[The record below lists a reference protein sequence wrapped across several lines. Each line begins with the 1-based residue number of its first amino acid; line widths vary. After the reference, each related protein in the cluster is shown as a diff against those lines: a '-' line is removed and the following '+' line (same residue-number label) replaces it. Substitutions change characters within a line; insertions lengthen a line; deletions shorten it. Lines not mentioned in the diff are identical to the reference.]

1 MDVVR
6 ALLLR
11 AEEAAGHV
19 DVNDPAE
26 TYHVRI
32 MIDAGLIEGRVS
44 DEIGS
49 DLPTESHI
57 HNLTWAGH
65 EFLDAARSDTLW
77 HKAKDKVLMPGTPWT
92 VALLAEW
99 LKAEARKYLFP
110 DPEASLTP

>member
-11 AEEAAGHV
+11 AEQAAGQV
-19 DVNDPAE
+19 DVTDPVE
-26 TYHVRI
+26 TYHVHI

-44 DEIGS
+44 EEIGS
-49 DLPTESHI
+49 DLPTKSHI

-77 HKAKDKVLMPGTPWT
+77 HEAKDKVLKPGASWT
-92 VALLAEW
+92 AALLTEW
-99 LKAEARKYLFP
+99 LNAEARKYLFP
-110 DPEASLTP
+110 DPGASPTP